1 MLFRSANTINP
12 ADPSFR
18 LATVK
23 SNLTAN
29 TVNVSSLLDV
39 TGNLKASLTNATQT
53 NIVYYDSSV
62 KKVYAT
68 NFGYDTSS
76 VTTDSGG
83 SASVTS
89 VVPSAF
95 NPNYGTILYLE
106 NRKSV
111 SRGVDQIED
120 VRVVI
125 QY

>member
-1 MLFRSANTINP
+1 MLFRSTI
-12 ADPSFR
+12 
-18 LATVK
+18 
-23 SNLTAN
+23 
-29 TVNVSSLLDV
+29 
-39 TGNLKASLTNATQT
+39 G
-53 NIVYYDSSV
+53 NIVYYDSTV

-76 VTTDSGG
+76 VTAVSGG

-111 SRGVDQIED
+111 TRGVDQIED